1 MHDPLLP
8 HDEADARDM
17 LRWTTISAAVADPIE
32 FAEPDDSVY
41 TELPPDGILGNEVAA
56 VGVMSS
62 EQQAGIAEGG
72 EVETSQATLF
82 EEIAESDGR
91 QWGEEAQR

>member
-1 MHDPLLP
+1 
-8 HDEADARDM
+8 
-17 LRWTTISAAVADPIE
+17 
-32 FAEPDDSVY
+32 
-41 TELPPDGILGNEVAA
+41 
-56 VGVMSS
+56 MSS